1 MAARLSSLD
10 KEFYS
15 RLSREPD
22 AVLRRYALAACRY
35 AVEKSGLQFPAI
47 NTALQAISEGRPLAP
62 ADHAELGRVVKSLD
76 SVHITTD
83 IRDRDKTGRTDTLR
97 AKAALFQ
104 ARAAN
109 AVFMATNPDPLFA
122 ALESVYEAYLAT
134 GNWAELKN
142 ILTGKQPE

>member
-10 KEFYS
+10 RDFYN
-15 RLSREPD
+15 RLTRESD

-35 AVEKSGLQFPAI
+35 AVEKSELQFPAI
-47 NTALQAISEGRPLAP
+47 DAALRAISENKPLSP
-62 ADHAELGRVVKSLD
+62 ADHSELGKVVKSLD
-76 SVHITTD
+76 NVHISTD
-83 IRDRDKTGRTDTLR
+83 IRDREKTGRTDTLR

-134 GNWAELKN
+134 GDWEELKAV
-142 ILTGKQPE
+142 LTGK